1 MKRILLY
8 TTLLFLLPVFMKAQ
22 ETSIG
27 DTLSAFNAGILTAT
41 PDRSLIGIEF
51 IDGYYWVTGSDPDD
65 GYNHKLYKISADDQ
79 TVEETFEYGLEFA
92 GWSDLAYDGEFL
104 YVADIDTIR
113 QINMENGQKTGVK
126 IKAPEYYLNGLA
138 YDPENDHFWVSG
150 DGNSIYEVNRTGEVI
165 DIISF
170 IPEMPA
176 AGLAWDS
183 WTEGGP
189 YLWVWSMKYTP
200 SDVRP
205 KAFQIN
211 PATGLLTGLEFEGV
225 VMHPSY
231 PSGSDYALG
240 ATISDEVIDGKVTF
254 IGMHGSS
261 YVQNNDQLDW
271 IVNYDLDP
279 EGTGLPGAVIAVNPA
294 SIENDLYPGETM
306 DVEVV
311 VENLSDTYSLDWSAK
326 LEYPGDN
333 DQAELGDTLKTFNAS
348 LLTPDTNNYL
358 RGIAYI
364 GDYIFINS
372 GLNFKDQFQLYQF
385 EKDGSVLVDV
395 DTLYSAFNGWTAIT
409 SDNQY
414 IYGTQQYM
422 IQVFD
427 PINDQLVDTYA
438 RPNFSPTS
446 MAYDPQKELFYLGN
460 SIGAIMT
467 TNKEGD
473 EVNFYVVP
481 YPIEG
486 LSWDNSSPGGPYL
499 WAYYQEETGLP
510 KAIRLNPD
518 SGAETGQS
526 FTGINLSNDPEDS
539 DQAKDIIVTSDW
551 QENKLVMIGLHD
563 SNNSVGDGNDKVVTY
578 DLDIVPPPGW
588 IDISDKSYGI
598 VPPLSSDTMTV
609 RLDAIMEDTLMV
621 AQIAINSND
630 VLSPEV
636 ILPVNFMMLP
646 LVTSSNEI
654 KETDDMSFSKVY
666 PNPATSLIN
675 IELSK
680 TEKDKVLYCYDNLGT
695 LIFSK
700 KIGHDQTDVIIDLS
714 KYLPGAYNFVLQSG
728 KFVEH
733 KVVIKY

>member
-1 MKRILLY
+1 MPIS
-8 TTLLFLLPVFMKAQ
+8 MKAQ

-27 DTLSAFNAGILTAT
+27 DTLSAFNAGILTET
-41 PDRSLIGIEF
+41 PDRNLIGIEF

-65 GYNHKLYKISADDQ
+65 GYNHKLYKISAVDQ
-79 TVEETFEYGLEFA
+79 TVVETFEYGLEFA
-92 GWSDLAYDGEFL
+92 GWSDLAYDGEYL

-113 QINMENGQKTGVK
+113 QINTENGQKTGVK
-126 IKAPEYYLNGLA
+126 IKAPEYYLSGLA

-261 YVQNNDQLDW
+261 FVQNNDQLDW

-279 EGTGLPGAVIAVNPA
+279 EGTGLPGALIAVNPA

-333 DQAELGDTLKTFNAS
+333 GQAELGDTLKSFNAS

-385 EKDGSVLVDV
+385 EKDGSALVDV

-409 SDNQY
+409 SDDQY
-414 IYGTQQYM
+414 IYGAQQYM

-473 EVNFYVVP
+473 EINFYVVP
-481 YPIEG
+481 YSIEG
-486 LSWDNSSPGGPYL
+486 LSWDNSSPGGPFL

-621 AQIAINSND
+621 AQIAISSND

-646 LVTSSNEI
+646 LVTSSNEN
-654 KETDDMSFSKVY
+654 KETDDTSSFGVY

-680 TEKDKVLYCYDNLGT
+680 TEKDKVLYCYNNLGS
-695 LIFSK
+695 LMFSK
-700 KIGHDQTDVIIDLS
+700 KIGRDQTNVIIDLS
-714 KYLPGAYNFVLQSG
+714 KYLSGAYNFVLQSG
-728 KFVEH
+728 NFVEH

>member
-1 MKRILLY
+1 
-8 TTLLFLLPVFMKAQ
+8 
-22 ETSIG
+22 
-27 DTLSAFNAGILTAT
+27 
-41 PDRSLIGIEF
+41 
-51 IDGYYWVTGSDPDD
+51 
-65 GYNHKLYKISADDQ
+65 
-79 TVEETFEYGLEFA
+79 
-92 GWSDLAYDGEFL
+92 
-104 YVADIDTIR
+104 
-113 QINMENGQKTGVK
+113 
-126 IKAPEYYLNGLA
+126 
-138 YDPENDHFWVSG
+138 
-150 DGNSIYEVNRTGEVI
+150 
-165 DIISF
+165 
-170 IPEMPA
+170 
-176 AGLAWDS
+176 
-183 WTEGGP
+183 
-189 YLWVWSMKYTP
+189 
-200 SDVRP
+200 
-205 KAFQIN
+205 
-211 PATGLLTGLEFEGV
+211 
-225 VMHPSY
+225 
-231 PSGSDYALG
+231 
-240 ATISDEVIDGKVTF
+240 
-254 IGMHGSS
+254 MHGSS

-409 SDNQY
+409 SDDQY
-414 IYGTQQYM
+414 IYGAQQYM

-427 PINDQLVDTYA
+427 PINDQLVDTYV

-486 LSWDNSSPGGPYL
+486 LAWDNSSPGGPFL

-654 KETDDMSFSKVY
+654 KETDDMSSFRVY
-666 PNPATSLIN
+666 PNPTTSIMN
-675 IELSK
+675 IELDK
-680 TEKDKVLYCYDNLGT
+680 TENDKVLYCYDNLGS
-695 LIFSK
+695 LIFSM

-714 KYLPGAYNFVLQSG
+714 KYLAGTYNFVLQSG